1 MARKDGTEHEV
12 GISADDG
19 SVIGSPPEKH
29 GGTRD
34 LQKHTDR
41 IAAAKI
47 DYKEW
52 AGKFCEAVK
61 GARIA
66 ELNLDTEKG
75 QRVWEGGL
83 IEANG
88 SKRGVRIDVATGERL
103 PGAAANG

>member
-1 MARKDGTEHEV
+1 MHER
-12 GISADDG
+12 
-19 SVIGSPPEKH
+19 
-29 GGTRD
+29 TRD
-34 LQKHTDR
+34 LQKHTDP

-52 AGKFCEAVK
+52 AGKFREAVK

-75 QRVWEGGL
+75 QTVWEGCL

-88 SKRGVRIDVATGERL
+88 SKHAVRIDAATGGRL
-103 PGAAANG
+103 PDAAANG